1 MSSDDATAE
10 RDPIVSEG
18 RYAVVAAADTES
30 ADYWFVTDDGDYAV
44 PLEDATL
51 HDAATVLS
59 RVRNM
64 RTDPEGTGTETASG
78 DGTELTCHDCGETW
92 TYTGSD
98 EHAACPNCGTE
109 VPVEGI
115 GP

>member
-1 MSSDDATAE
+1 MPSDDAISD

-18 RYAVVAAADTES
+18 RYAVVAADDAES
-30 ADYWFVTDDGDYAV
+30 ADYWFVDDDDHAV
-44 PLEDATL
+44 PLEGATL

-78 DGTELTCHDCGETW
+78 DGTELTCHDCGKTW
-92 TYTGSD
+92 TYTGDD
-98 EHAACPNCGTE
+98 EHAACPNCETE